1 MKKLSS
7 NRIVLSVYAAGSL
20 LAACGAP
27 QPIGLPTALPQAPAV
42 GPGRAIVHHIGAAY
56 YRVLYKFRSFG
67 YDARGPLASLI
78 DVKGT
83 LYGTTVD
90 GGAYTNGGTVFSI
103 KPTGKHEQVLHS
115 FGNGSDGISPA
126 AGLLN
131 VNGTL
136 YGTTSFGGAY
146 GTASGGGGT
155 VFSIQPTGK
164 QEQVLHSFGSGSDG
178 ALPFAGLL
186 DVNGTLYGT
195 TRDGGTYGYGTV
207 FSISTTGTEHVLY
220 SFAGE
225 PDGALPDAGLIDV
238 KGTLYG
244 ATANGGSSNCMGGC
258 GTVFSISTTGTE
270 HVLYRFLAGTDGWI
284 PAVSLLDVK
293 GTLYGTTQAGGGH
306 NNPGTVFSVSRTG
319 TEQVLYR
326 FGVGS
331 DGDRPLSS
339 LINVHGTL
347 YGTTVAGGAY
357 GTATGT
363 GGTVFSI
370 RPSGK
375 HEQVLHSFGTRSD
388 GEGPEAALIDLNGTL
403 YGTTC
408 CGALGDGTVFALSP

>member
-1 MKKLSS
+1 MLWLRRGRRLRNGLRVEPVTAVASRCSRDSWTGACRALSLLSCSLEARVTMKKLSS

-136 YGTTSFGGAY
+136 YGTTR
-146 GTASGGGGT
+146 
-155 VFSIQPTGK
+155 V
-164 QEQVLHSFGSGSDG
+164 
-178 ALPFAGLL
+178 
-186 DVNGTLYGT
+186 
-195 TRDGGTYGYGTV
+195 GGTYGYGTV